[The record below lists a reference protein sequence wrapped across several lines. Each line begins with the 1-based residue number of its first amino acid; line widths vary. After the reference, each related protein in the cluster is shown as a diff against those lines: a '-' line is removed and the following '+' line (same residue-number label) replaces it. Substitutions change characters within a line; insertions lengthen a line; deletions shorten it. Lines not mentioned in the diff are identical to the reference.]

1 MNFAD
6 RLINEI
12 KKKKT
17 PLVVG
22 IDPRLA
28 QLPSEILSERSRR
41 EQAGQGKADAD
52 AWAFQTFSSGI
63 IDVVASYVSAVKPQ
77 MAFFEELGP
86 VGMAALGRVID
97 HAQRL
102 GLIVIL
108 DGKRNDIGTT
118 GEAYAAAYL
127 GRKPKSPWGADSLT
141 INPWMGY
148 DTLTPFVNQAQK
160 NDAGLFVLV
169 KTSNPGSQDL
179 QGQDCGGRRLYE
191 QVAAQVDRLSA
202 QTKGICGYGIV
213 GAVVGATFPQQLAEL
228 RNSMPHTLFLVP
240 GFGAQGGSATDVA
253 GAFDPQGLGAV
264 INSSRGIIFAFA
276 DDQFRHASDSGWQ
289 NAVERATLDAI
300 ELIALNTTAG
310 RLRY

>member
-6 RLINEI
+6 RLTREV

-22 IDPRLA
+22 IDPRIG
-28 QLPSEILSERSRR
+28 QLPAEILNERSRR
-41 EQAGQGKADAD
+41 EQNGQTKADAD
-52 AWAFQTFSSGI
+52 AWAFESFSCGI
-63 IDVVASYVSAVKPQ
+63 IDVVAAHVPAVKPQ

-86 VGMAALGRVID
+86 AGMVALGRVID
-97 HAQRL
+97 HAQNT

-127 GRKPKSPWGADSLT
+127 GRRPKSPWGADSLT

-148 DTLTPFVNQAQK
+148 DTLTPFVNHAQK

-169 KTSNPGSQDL
+169 KTSNPGSRDL
-179 QGQDCGGRRLYE
+179 QEQECGGRRLFE

-202 QTKGICGYGIV
+202 QTRGACGYGIV
-213 GAVVGATFPQQLAEL
+213 GAVVGATFPQQLADL
-228 RNSMPHTLFLVP
+228 RRAMPHTLFLVP
-240 GFGAQGGSATDVA
+240 GFGAQGGSAADVA
-253 GAFDPQGLGAV
+253 GAFDQHGLGAV
-264 INSSRGIIFAFA
+264 VNSSRGINFAFA
-276 DDQFRHASDSGWQ
+276 NPQFRQAADTSWQ
-289 NAVERATLDAI
+289 KAVERATIDAVDR
-300 ELIALNTTAG
+300 IASDTKAG
-310 RLRY
+310 RLRS